1 MPRVARISDEDLIA
15 EVAHLRDQGIG
26 EAEIAATL
34 GVSKGRVREA
44 INARAN
50 AAGRAAKRGNAPSGT
65 KAPATKARSSAK
77 RAGVACHSQEPLTLE
92 QMHAVTSGEIVET
105 QALLASARQLGD
117 VKLIGQLQRIL
128 AQQTNAALRIAAKA
142 RPDPDVIV
150 LSRAEIEEARKT
162 VVETLVRYVET
173 AIREVNHP
181 E

>member
-1 MPRVARISDEDLIA
+1 MARVKVEYVCSSCGTTSPKW
-15 EVAHLRDQGIG
+15 VGKCPGCG
-26 EAEIAATL
+26 EWNTVVEEIQ
-34 GVSKGRVREA
+34 
-44 INARAN
+44 
-50 AAGRAAKRGNAPSGT
+50 APV
-65 KAPATKARSSAK
+65 SAK